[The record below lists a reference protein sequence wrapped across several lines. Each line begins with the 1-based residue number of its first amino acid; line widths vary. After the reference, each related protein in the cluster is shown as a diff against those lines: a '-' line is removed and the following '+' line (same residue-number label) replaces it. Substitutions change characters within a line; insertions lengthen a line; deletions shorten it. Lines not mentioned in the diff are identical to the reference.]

1 MAVEPLGT
9 IRKTAFKY
17 RKKMFLSYKVKNSE
31 CEMACIIV
39 TDIWKQELKMK
50 EQRTRNY
57 INYFLFPF
65 ISFKFCLLFVKFL
78 KSFPAPPKE
87 DSAITLKEFVC
98 GVFMCAVTG
107 TRQLKRQEQKEA
119 WGLEIADMQGNPNLQ
134 R

>member
-1 MAVEPLGT
+1 
-9 IRKTAFKY
+9 
-17 RKKMFLSYKVKNSE
+17 MFLSYKVKTSE

-98 GVFMCAVTG
+98 GGVHVCSDGYSTAEASG
-107 TRQLKRQEQKEA
+107 TKG
-119 WGLEIADMQGNPNLQ
+119 GLGAGNRRLAGKP
-134 R
+134 